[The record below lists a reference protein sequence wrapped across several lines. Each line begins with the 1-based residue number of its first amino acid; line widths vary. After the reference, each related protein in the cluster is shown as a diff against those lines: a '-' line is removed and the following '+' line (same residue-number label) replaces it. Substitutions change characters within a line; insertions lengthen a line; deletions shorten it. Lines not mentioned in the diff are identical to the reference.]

1 MRKKKYTIKP
11 KYRIGT
17 KLWKVHHE
25 LFDDTQEFWEVVPRG
40 KVDYITIDVLRHS
53 VNIYYVFEAG
63 NGVLEELCFD
73 SKEKA
78 IAECKR
84 RNALLKK
91 QGKLWS
97 KIKL

>member
-17 KLWKVHHE
+17 RLWKVHHE

-40 KVDYITIDVLRHS
+40 KVDYITIDILQRS

-78 IAECKR
+78 IAECKKEMHCLR
-84 RNALLKK
+84 
-91 QGKLWS
+91 S
-97 KIKL
+97 KVNFGVR